1 MVIWI
6 YKSKAQAPI
15 SFILGLLTVYLEV
28 DSLRDW
34 VANLQHLIV
43 IETKIAIFVLT
54 IWNLVGCL
62 ACVVSAVLKADPPKD
77 QGPVVQ
83 NLHREENDKYAEL
96 LVYTRSEEVYF
107 NHCD

>member
-15 SFILGLLTVYLEV
+15 SFFLGLLTVYLEV

-43 IETKIAIFVLT
+43 IETKIFHFCFD
-54 IWNLVGCL
+54 NLEPGWLPCMCSL
-62 ACVVSAVLKADPPKD
+62 R
-77 QGPVVQ
+77 GPEG
-83 NLHREENDKYAEL
+83 RPSKGPG
-96 LVYTRSEEVYF
+96 TRCAKPSP
-107 NHCD
+107 